1 MFNYDIGGNVVE
13 VATNEALT
21 QLPFNKSLIALKL
34 TEKDAERP
42 AVVGGLK
49 TLDAVFKHFQPSSEV
64 EFTREDGSTLKET
77 VKFSQVKDF
86 EIKSMTNRSPFLS
99 EIDFVRDFQLTILKQ
114 LRQNKQLAKVMENP
128 ETKSA
133 FIDVLKALAAKL
145 EDAK

>member
-34 TEKDAERP
+34 TQKDSDRP

-49 TLDAVFKHFQPSSEV
+49 TLEAVFKHFQPSCEV
-64 EFTREDGSTLKET
+64 EFTKEDGSTLKET
-77 VKFSQVKDF
+77 LGFSQMKDF
-86 EIKSMTNRSPFLS
+86 ELKSMTARSSFLN
-99 EIDFVRDFQLTILKQ
+99 EIDFTRDFQLNILKQ
-114 LRQNKQLAKVMENP
+114 LKQNKQLARVLENP

-145 EDAK
+145 EDSK